1 MREKNVEA
9 AKGKR
14 EEKFVQGGGDIGKEG
29 IRKAVEVKGMKLIKK
44 SVMQYE

>member
-14 EEKFVQGGGDIGKEG
+14 EEKFVQGGKEG